1 LIVLMTQRVVR
12 LLAGVSAVT
21 CAAVAAV
28 SLWPAAGH
36 TRVEDRNGDGRP
48 DVWRVYDQQRQL
60 SEVSIDT
67 NFDGRSDVEE
77 YYDRGALVRR
87 ESDRD
92 FSDRVDLVEEFDA
105 TTHEHVRSVA
115 DVDFDGK
122 ADLLELFQA
131 GRLVYVKWAS
141 QVASASA
148 GRRSA
153 SHFSLS
159 SRSAD
164 DRLAPLED
172 PFRGDLAVSVV
183 HIPVGSGGW
192 VGLATSGGLPAPHQD
207 GVGPLVF
214 SLVVHSPSFALP
226 VSASVSSSSPRG
238 PPISRLLA

>member
-12 LLAGVSAVT
+12 LLAGVSAVA

-28 SLWPAAGH
+28 SLWPSAGN

-92 FSDRVDLVEEFDA
+92 FSDRVDFVEEFDA

-141 QVASASA
+141 QVAPASA
-148 GRRSA
+148 ADVPPSTSACRHGRRMIDWRPSRIRSWATLPLAPCTFRSVRADGSA
-153 SHFSLS
+153 WQHRVGCLHPSRTASVPWS
-159 SRSAD
+159 SRWSSIAPPSRFQFPPRSV
-164 DRLAPLED
+164 RLRHAAGAP
-172 PFRGDLAVSVV
+172 G
-183 HIPVGSGGW
+183 
-192 VGLATSGGLPAPHQD
+192 
-207 GVGPLVF
+207 
-214 SLVVHSPSFALP
+214 
-226 VSASVSSSSPRG
+226 
-238 PPISRLLA
+238 

>member
-1 LIVLMTQRVVR
+1 MTQPVVR
-12 LLAGVSAVT
+12 LLAGVSAVA
-21 CAAVAAV
+21 CAAVAVV
-28 SLWPAAGH
+28 SLWPAAGN

-92 FSDRVDLVEEFDA
+92 FSDRVDFIEEFDA

-141 QVASASA
+141 PSAPVSA
-148 GRRSA
+148 ARRSFVHL
-153 SHFSLS
+153 SVS

-164 DRLAPLED
+164 DRLTPLED
-172 PFRGDLAVSVV
+172 PFLDDLAVSAV
-183 HIPVGSGGW
+183 HIPVSSGGW
-192 VGLATSGGLPAPHQD
+192 VGLATSGGLPAPDQD
-207 GVGPLVF
+207 GVGPLIV
-214 SLVVHSPSFALP
+214 SLIVPCPAFALP

-238 PPISRLLA
+238 PPISHLLA